1 MCDKCDPPRRPVR
14 VCRDDGEVPEI
25 GRRVVFEVGWL
36 NERGAGSIHLSVVCV
51 DQKWPL
57 AYNQCI
63 DLIYVY
69 NCIYIIHHE
78 YVLHF
83 LESIF

>member
-51 DQKWPL
+51 DQK
-57 AYNQCI
+57 
-63 DLIYVY
+63 
-69 NCIYIIHHE
+69 
-78 YVLHF
+78 
-83 LESIF
+83 